1 MPALPNATEKFTPQL
16 VFTSRLVVDNTLR
29 RTENGNAQSTENMRY
44 VTITTVRP
52 ATRGANAIDSP
63 DGMLAVHILEL
74 NFNAFMTLFGLG
86 FGAIQDKP
94 LSLRIEAKPARKLE
108 CG

>member
-1 MPALPNATEKFTPQL
+1 
-16 VFTSRLVVDNTLR
+16 
-29 RTENGNAQSTENMRY
+29 MRY

-52 ATRGANAIDSP
+52 ATRSANAIDSP

-74 NFNAFMTLFGLG
+74 NFNAFMTLFSLVS
-86 FGAIQDKP
+86 AQSKTKP
-94 LSLRIEAKPARKLE
+94 LSFRIEAKLAGKLE